1 MQLSKITFAIAL
13 YAVGIA
19 ALPTPASLNGN
30 TEVAT
35 ISDVKLEAR
44 SDHYQ
49 KCSRCGFSSDD
60 PHEYVNH
67 KCNRSRD

>member
-13 YAVGIA
+13 YAIGIA

-44 SDHYQ
+44 SDTTYY
-49 KCSRCGFSSDD
+49 KCSKCGYGSDD
-60 PHEYVNH
+60 SHAYFNY
-67 KCNRSRD
+67 KCN

>member
-19 ALPTPASLNGN
+19 ALPTPACLNGN

-35 ISDVKLEAR
+35 ISDVKLGPR
-44 SDHYQ
+44 SDKTYHY
-49 KCSRCGFSSDD
+49 CSKCGFGSNDSDA
-60 PHEYVNH
+60 YFNH
-67 KCNRSRD
+67 KCN

>member
-13 YAVGIA
+13 YAIGIA

-44 SDHYQ
+44 SDTTYH
-49 KCSRCGFSSDD
+49 KCSKCGYGSDD
-60 PHEYVNH
+60 SDAYFNH
-67 KCNRSRD
+67 KCN